1 MVKWFLQI
9 WRNLMNVTNVTSS
22 NCHRS
27 IYHGRSFSKVFSRK
41 SGFTFTV
48 DLDPKILR
56 KLNIRILQVYI
67 CQWLIANRL
76 CRSTNLTTI
85 GILHNF
91 RNSRNSQSIKK
102 YSWNHQIYSR
112 LEPIIIKQDT
122 FHFQTFS
129 PFNKPNNTDFQILHM
144 LQLNI
149 LTLGVVFPLVCNCL
163 SILSDREKFIGEDIA
178 GAWKHRKLLL
188 KFLKFFKIRMKEWCL
203 IWN

>member
-102 YSWNHQIYSR
+102 I
-112 LEPIIIKQDT
+112 
-122 FHFQTFS
+122 
-129 PFNKPNNTDFQILHM
+129 
-144 LQLNI
+144 
-149 LTLGVVFPLVCNCL
+149 
-163 SILSDREKFIGEDIA
+163 
-178 GAWKHRKLLL
+178 
-188 KFLKFFKIRMKEWCL
+188 FLKPSNIQQAGTNYHKTRYFSFSNVFTI
-203 IWN
+203 